1 MSPSLLYSR
10 NILEVVSSNYVYPL
24 LIVDQRPNSS
34 PSSQLIH
41 PFTRQIMEPV
51 SEPLYLK
58 PVERLQFLV
67 E

>member
-1 MSPSLLYSR
+1 M
-10 NILEVVSSNYVYPL
+10 VSSNYVYPL

-34 PSSQLIH
+34 PSYQLIH